1 MNLPPLPPQ
10 VQDVGDKLLHPYA
23 DIPLPGGLYF
33 SPNLLQAILVV
44 FLIFLLIM
52 TFASL
57 RHRYLGWHIKG
68 ILPGLS
74 FGFALALILEG
85 FLLIGGK
92 TVLTEVLGWKNAP
105 KPISTALDT
114 GRSKLVDVLGVT
126 APIPESNACTL
137 ASASSLTQAYSQL
150 TKKEQDQAKASI
162 CK

>member
-10 VQDVGDKLLHPYA
+10 VQAVVDKLLNPYA

-44 FLIFLLIM
+44 FLIFLLII

-68 ILPGLS
+68 ILPGLG

-92 TVLTEVLGWKNAP
+92 TVLTEVIGWKSAP
-105 KPISTALDT
+105 KPISTALDS

-137 ASASSLTQAYSQL
+137 QNASSIHDAIDQL
-150 TKKEQDQAKASI
+150 PQKEKDILKASI